1 MAARFELGRR
11 LLHLLDRRRPVPA
24 FPFDD
29 AAQAA
34 GRFRQ
39 LLDDFGRLV
48 PKLIQQGSA
57 GPDDREEHEG
67 GRDRPDDPRALD
79 GRDQRLQRVADEDAE
94 HDRDD
99 HRLRIPQQHDA
110 RDHRQRGEGEAADV
124 HRPRQGGRV
133 GPIGGGCRLVPR
145 RLRRSCLSQQAL
157 TGAPRAAAPG

>member
-1 MAARFELGRR
+1 MAARSSSVAAFCTCSIAVG
-11 LLHLLDRRRPVPA
+11 PFPA

-67 GRDRPDDPRALD
+67 GRERPDDPRAL
-79 GRDQRLQRVADEDAE
+79 QT
-94 HDRDD
+94 
-99 HRLRIPQQHDA
+99 
-110 RDHRQRGEGEAADV
+110 AATS
-124 HRPRQGGRV
+124 
-133 GPIGGGCRLVPR
+133 GC
-145 RLRRSCLSQQAL
+145 SA
-157 TGAPRAAAPG
+157 